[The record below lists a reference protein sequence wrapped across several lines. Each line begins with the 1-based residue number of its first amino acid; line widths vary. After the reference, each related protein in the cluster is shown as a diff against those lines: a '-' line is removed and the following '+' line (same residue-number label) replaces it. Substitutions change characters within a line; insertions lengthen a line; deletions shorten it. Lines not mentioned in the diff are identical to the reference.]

1 MDVSYIPHAERVRR
15 KNRSSTNVNHLS
27 LAPLT
32 TKLPLDDDDV
42 IIDASVPL
50 PRPST
55 SYLQGKSAPTTP
67 RLLASSAT
75 NPRSRSRSRNR
86 TPSASDTPIIKSK
99 SSSHLTSGNATRRP
113 ASGAMTPRRRHDEG
127 PDGDWLLRTGA
138 MMTFEAREY
147 KGQSWLISRQS
158 STSLTGIRNIEDV
171 AFEDELARER
181 EITSLL
187 TSRRGSLADD
197 DMSISVIGSKI
208 HSRSHSRSHSILGS
222 RSQLMTPVERIGD
235 ESSYFSNQEP
245 LAGPD
250 FIDLDERLEEL
261 ERDTLEDAEADVK
274 RLMRRGS
281 AAKGSWMTG
290 FMGWSLFSVDEHEEE
305 TDEDDDDE
313 SEYDESLADSRL
325 QVDRN
330 AWLKRHVEGP
340 LDPEDFVP
348 PPTADEGSW
357 SDAAWLLSVAS
368 KVIF

>member
-32 TKLPLDDDDV
+32 TKLPLDDDELLD
-42 IIDASVPL
+42 DAGLPM

-86 TPSASDTPIIKSK
+86 TPSASGAPITKSK
-99 SSSHLTSGNATRRP
+99 SSSHLASGHATKKSTSGT
-113 ASGAMTPRRRHDEG
+113 MTPRRRHDEG

-158 STSLTGIRNIEDV
+158 STSLTGIRNFEDA

-181 EITSLL
+181 EITSML

-197 DMSISVIGSKI
+197 DMSVSVIGSKI
-208 HSRSHSRSHSILGS
+208 HSRSQSRSHSIHGS
-222 RSQLMTPVERIGD
+222 RSQLMTPIERTLD
-235 ESSYFSNQEP
+235 EGSYFPNHES

-250 FIDLDERLEEL
+250 FVDLDERLEEL

-274 RLMRRGS
+274 RLMRRGTG
-281 AAKGSWMTG
+281 AKASWVTG

-305 TDEDDDDE
+305 TDDDDE
-313 SEYDESLADSRL
+313 SEYDESLADS
-325 QVDRN
+325 QSHVDRS

-348 PPTADEGSW
+348 PPPTDEGGW

>member
-1 MDVSYIPHAERVRR
+1 MDVSHIPHAERVRR

-32 TKLPLDDDDV
+32 TKLPLDDDEA
-42 IIDASVPL
+42 IADAALSL

-55 SYLQGKSAPTTP
+55 SYLQGKSAPATP

-86 TPSASDTPIIKSK
+86 TPSASGGAPIPKSK
-99 SSSHLTSGNATRRP
+99 SSSHLAGAKR
-113 ASGAMTPRRRHDEG
+113 ASHGAVTPRRRHDEG
-127 PDGDWLLRTGA
+127 GGDGDWLLRTGA
-138 MMTFEAREY
+138 LMTFEAREF
-147 KGQSWLISRQS
+147 KGQSWLVSRQS
-158 STSLTGIRNIEDV
+158 STSLTGIPSIEDV

-181 EITSLL
+181 EMTSLL

-197 DMSISVIGSKI
+197 DMSVSILGGSKI
-208 HSRSHSRSHSILGS
+208 HSRSHSNHGS
-222 RSQLMTPVERIGD
+222 RSQLMTPAERVTDDG
-235 ESSYFSNQEP
+235 SYFPNQE

-250 FIDLDERLEEL
+250 FVDLDERLEEL

-274 RLMRRGS
+274 RLMRRGT
-281 AAKGSWMTG
+281 AGKGSWMTS
-290 FMGWSLFSVDEHEEE
+290 FMGWSLFSVDEQGEE
-305 TDEDDDDE
+305 TDDDDDEGDDE
-313 SEYDESLADSRL
+313 SEYDESLADSRTEA
-325 QVDRN
+325 DRS

>member
-1 MDVSYIPHAERVRR
+1 MDVSYVPHAERVRR

-32 TKLPLDDDDV
+32 TKLPIGDDEAIV
-42 IIDASVPL
+42 DAAVPL
-50 PRPST
+50 SRPST

-75 NPRSRSRSRNR
+75 KPRSRSRSQNR
-86 TPSASDTPIIKSK
+86 TPSASGAPITKSK
-99 SSSHLTSGNATRRP
+99 SSSHLTHATKKS
-113 ASGAMTPRRRHDEG
+113 ATGTSTPRRRHDEG
-127 PDGDWLLRTGA
+127 TDGDWLLRTGA
-138 MMTFEAREY
+138 LMTFEAREF
-147 KGQSWLISRQS
+147 KGQSWLVSRQS
-158 STSLTGIRNIEDV
+158 STSLTGIRSIEDV

-181 EITSLL
+181 EMTSLL

-208 HSRSHSRSHSILGS
+208 HSRSHSIHGS
-222 RSQLMTPVERIGD
+222 RSQLMTPVERLIDDG
-235 ESSYFSNQEP
+235 SYFPNQES

-261 ERDTLEDAEADVK
+261 ERDTVEDAEAAVK
-274 RLMRRGS
+274 RLMRRGTG
-281 AAKGSWMTG
+281 AKAGWMTS
-290 FMGWSLFSVDEHEEE
+290 FMGWNLFSVDEHEEE
-305 TDEDDDDE
+305 TDDE
-313 SEYDESLADSRL
+313 SEYDESLANSRT
-325 QVDRN
+325 QEDRS
-330 AWLKRHVEGP
+330 AWLQRHVEGP

-348 PPTADEGSW
+348 PPTTDEGSW

>member
-15 KNRSSTNVNHLS
+15 KNRSSPNISHLS

-32 TKLPLDDDDV
+32 TKLPLHDDDA
-42 IIDASVPL
+42 IGDAAAVP
-50 PRPST
+50 PPSRPST

-75 NPRSRSRSRNR
+75 KPPSRSRSRSQHR
-86 TPSASDTPIIKSK
+86 TPAASGVPIAKSK
-99 SSSHLTSGNATRRP
+99 SSSHLAGGGATRRH

-138 MMTFEAREY
+138 LMAFEAREY
-147 KGQSWLISRQS
+147 KGQSWLVSRQS
-158 STSLTGIRNIEDV
+158 STSLTGIRSIEDA

-181 EITSLL
+181 EMTSLL
-187 TSRRGSLADD
+187 ASRRGSLADD
-197 DMSISVIGSKI
+197 DMSVSVIGS
-208 HSRSHSRSHSILGS
+208 RMHSRSHSILGS
-222 RSQLMTPVERIGD
+222 RSQLMTPVERTGD
-235 ESSYFSNQEP
+235 EGAYFAGQEP
-245 LAGPD
+245 PAGPD
-250 FIDLDERLEEL
+250 FVDLDERLEEL
-261 ERDTLEDAEADVK
+261 ERDSLEDAEAHVK
-274 RLMRRGS
+274 RLMRRGN
-281 AAKGSWMTG
+281 AGRGSWMTS

-305 TDEDDDDE
+305 TDDE
-313 SEYDESLADSRL
+313 SEYDESLADSRS
-325 QVDRN
+325 QAGRS

-340 LDPEDFVP
+340 LDAEDFVP

>member
-1 MDVSYIPHAERVRR
+1 MDVSYIPQAERVRR

-32 TKLPLDDDDV
+32 TKFPLDDDEV
-42 IIDASVPL
+42 LVDAGVPM

-86 TPSASDTPIIKSK
+86 TPSATGAPITKSK
-99 SSSHLTSGNATRRP
+99 SSSHLASGHATRKSTSGT
-113 ASGAMTPRRRHDEG
+113 MTPHRRHDEG

-181 EITSLL
+181 EITSML

-208 HSRSHSRSHSILGS
+208 HSRSHSRSHSIHGS
-222 RSQLMTPVERIGD
+222 RSQLMTPIERTVDDG
-235 ESSYFSNQEP
+235 SYFPNQES

-250 FIDLDERLEEL
+250 FVDLDERLEEL

-274 RLMRRGS
+274 RLMRRSTGGK
-281 AAKGSWMTG
+281 ASWMNG

-305 TDEDDDDE
+305 TDDDDE
-313 SEYDESLADSRL
+313 SEYDESLADSRSH
-325 QVDRN
+325 VDRS

-348 PPTADEGSW
+348 PPTTDEGGW

>member
-15 KNRSSTNVNHLS
+15 KNRSSTNINHLS

-32 TKLPLDDDDV
+32 TKLPIDDDEAIV
-42 IIDASVPL
+42 DAAVPG

-86 TPSASDTPIIKSK
+86 TPSASGAPMTKSK
-99 SSSHLTSGNATRRP
+99 SSSHLTNSNAAKKAATG
-113 ASGAMTPRRRHDEG
+113 ASTPRRRHDEG

-138 MMTFEAREY
+138 LMTFEAKEY
-147 KGQSWLISRQS
+147 KGQSWLVSRQS
-158 STSLTGIRNIEDV
+158 STSLTGIRSIEDV

-181 EITSLL
+181 EMTSLL

-197 DMSISVIGSKI
+197 DMSISIIGSKM
-208 HSRSHSRSHSILGS
+208 HSRSHSLHGS
-222 RSQLMTPVERIGD
+222 RSQLMTPVERLLG
-235 ESSYFSNQEP
+235 EENSYFPSQES

-261 ERDTLEDAEADVK
+261 ERDTVEDAEAAVR
-274 RLMRRGS
+274 RLMRRGN
-281 AAKGSWMTG
+281 AGKAGWMTS
-290 FMGWSLFSVDEHEEE
+290 FMGWSLFSVDENDEE
-305 TDEDDDDE
+305 TDDE
-313 SEYDESLADSRL
+313 SEYDESLADSRSHA
-325 QVDRN
+325 DRG
-330 AWLKRHVEGP
+330 AWLQRHVEGP
-340 LDPEDFVP
+340 LDAEDFVP

>member
-1 MDVSYIPHAERVRR
+1 MDVSHIPHAERVRR
-15 KNRSSTNVNHLS
+15 KNRSSTNLHHLS

-32 TKLPLDDDDV
+32 TKLPLDDDEAIV
-42 IIDASVPL
+42 DAVLSL

-75 NPRSRSRSRNR
+75 NPRSRSRSQNR
-86 TPSASDTPIIKSK
+86 TPSASGAPIPKSK
-99 SSSHLTSGNATRRP
+99 SSSHLAGGGHATKR
-113 ASGAMTPRRRHDEG
+113 ASHGSVTPRRRHDEG
-127 PDGDWLLRTGA
+127 ADGDWLLRTGA
-138 MMTFEAREY
+138 LMTFEARES
-147 KGQSWLISRQS
+147 KGQSWLVSRQS
-158 STSLTGIRNIEDV
+158 STSLTGIRSIEDV

-181 EITSLL
+181 EMTSLL

-197 DMSISVIGSKI
+197 DMSVSVLGSKL
-208 HSRSHSRSHSILGS
+208 HSRSHSIHDS
-222 RSQLMTPVERIGD
+222 RSQLMTPAERAADDG
-235 ESSYFSNQEP
+235 SYFPNQES

-250 FIDLDERLEEL
+250 FVDLDEKLEEL
-261 ERDTLEDAEADVK
+261 ERDTLEDAEADVR
-274 RLMRRGS
+274 RLMRRGT
-281 AAKGSWMTG
+281 AGKASWMTS
-290 FMGWSLFSVDEHEEE
+290 FMGWSLFSVDEHDEE
-305 TDEDDDDE
+305 TDDDE
-313 SEYDESLADSRL
+313 SEYDESLADSRT
-325 QVDRN
+325 QADRN

>member
-15 KNRSSTNVNHLS
+15 KNRSSTNINHLT

-32 TKLPLDDDDV
+32 TKLPIDDDEAIVDG
-42 IIDASVPL
+42 AVPL
-50 PRPST
+50 SRPST

-86 TPSASDTPIIKSK
+86 TPSASGASITKSK
-99 SSSHLTSGNATRRP
+99 SSSHLTGGHAAKKSTTG
-113 ASGAMTPRRRHDEG
+113 ASTPRRRHDDG
-127 PDGDWLLRTGA
+127 GADGDWLLRTGA
-138 MMTFEAREY
+138 LMTYEAREF
-147 KGQSWLISRQS
+147 KGQSWLVSRQS
-158 STSLTGIRNIEDV
+158 STSLTGIRSIEDV

-181 EITSLL
+181 EMTSLL

-197 DMSISVIGSKI
+197 DMSISIIGSKV
-208 HSRSHSRSHSILGS
+208 HSRSHSIHGS
-222 RSQLMTPVERIGD
+222 RSQLMTPIERLVD
-235 ESSYFSNQEP
+235 ESYFPSQES

-261 ERDTLEDAEADVK
+261 ERDTVEDAEVAVR
-274 RLMRRGS
+274 RLMRRGTG
-281 AAKGSWMTG
+281 AKAGWMTS
-290 FMGWSLFSVDEHEEE
+290 FMGWNLFSVDEHEEE
-305 TDEDDDDE
+305 TDDE
-313 SEYDESLADSRL
+313 SEYDESLADSRT
-325 QVDRN
+325 QADRS

-348 PPTADEGSW
+348 PPTTDEGSW

>member
-1 MDVSYIPHAERVRR
+1 MDVSYNPHAERVRR
-15 KNRSSTNVNHLS
+15 KNRSSTNVNHLT

-32 TKLPLDDDDV
+32 TKLPLDDDDAIV
-42 IIDASVPL
+42 DAGQPL
-50 PRPST
+50 SRPST

-75 NPRSRSRSRNR
+75 NPRSRSRSQNR
-86 TPSASDTPIIKSK
+86 TPSASGAPITKSK
-99 SSSHLTSGNATRRP
+99 SSSHLTGGNATRKP

-138 MMTFEAREY
+138 LMTFEAREY
-147 KGQSWLISRQS
+147 KGQSWLVSRQS
-158 STSLTGIRNIEDV
+158 STNLTGIRNIEDV

-187 TSRRGSLADD
+187 ASRRGSLADD

-208 HSRSHSRSHSILGS
+208 HSRSHSILGS

-235 ESSYFSNQEP
+235 DGSYFPNHES

-274 RLMRRGS
+274 RLMRRGT
-281 AAKGSWMTG
+281 AGKGSWMTS

-305 TDEDDDDE
+305 TDDE
-313 SEYDESLADSRL
+313 SEYDESLADSRSH
-325 QVDRN
+325 VDRS